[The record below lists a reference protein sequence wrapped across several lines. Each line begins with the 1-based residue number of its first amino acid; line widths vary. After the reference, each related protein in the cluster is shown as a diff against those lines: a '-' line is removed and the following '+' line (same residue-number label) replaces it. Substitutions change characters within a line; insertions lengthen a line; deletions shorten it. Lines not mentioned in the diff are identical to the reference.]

1 MAAQISR
8 WLMAGALVGGMLH
21 GQAFADPVS
30 DDPAGVVPQ
39 EAQATDVVDTPTTV
53 TAASELFGVAAVDSS
68 ALDANR
74 GGTEMQVLNKNAL
87 DGVVSDNQ
95 AYNLT
100 TGSNWVTSGS
110 FADSSGLST
119 VIQNSGNNV
128 LIQNATIINLQ
139 VQ

>member
-8 WLMAGALVGGMLH
+8 WLMAGALLGGMLH
-21 GQAFADPVS
+21 GPVVAEPVS
-30 DDPAGVVPQ
+30 DDHASALPQ
-39 EAQATDVVDTPTTV
+39 EAQTSDAADATTTV
-53 TAASELFGVAAVDSS
+53 TAVSELFGVAAVDSN

-74 GGTEMQVLNKNAL
+74 GGAQVEVLNKNAL

-110 FADSSGLST
+110 FTDASGMST